1 MTKQDSRANPAQGTQ
16 LRLGARVQAV
26 RWSSKYVTR
35 TYEERKTKSRA
46 EAGRYNIR
54 QFGVA
59 RLSGFEGDVFGA
71 LDDGVFLEQVVFAI
85 REVGSVVA
93 AAAFFAG

>member
-1 MTKQDSRANPAQGTQ
+1 MTKQDPRRNPARGTQ
-16 LRLGARVQAV
+16 LRLGARV
-26 RWSSKYVTR
+26 RGSSKYVTR
-35 TYEERKTKSRA
+35 TYEERKRKSRA
-46 EAGRYNIR
+46 EAGRYNIE

-85 REVGSVVA
+85 GEVGAVVA